1 MKISDIPYYLRPRE
15 KAMCYGIE
23 KLNDQELLAL
33 IIGSGVRGYSAVDIA
48 NELLKTHGNSLE
60 LLAKSTYES
69 LQDYQGLK
77 KSIALRLLATF
88 EFNRRLNSSLYKSV
102 AKIEDPGDVYKRY
115 QYLENFDQEVLIIL
129 MLDSKMKII
138 KEKMLYKG
146 TKDSFSIDVREVVQ
160 EVILAKAKLFILI
173 HNHPDGNK
181 DISKEDLLATK
192 MVQKSSNSLGI
203 KLVDHIVIFKGGYS
217 SILMNKNETNE
228 SNKI

>member
-60 LLAKSTYES
+60 LLAKTTYES

-138 KEKMLYKG
+138 KEKLLYKG

-192 MVQKSSNSLGI
+192 MVQKSSSSLGI